1 MEIKEEHVFQP
12 LEIIKKDKRIAY
24 FSMEICVDARVP
36 TYSGGLGI
44 LAGDM
49 IQSSADLAVP
59 LVGVTLLYKK
69 GYLHQKVGEEGIQ
82 QELPEEWNPQDYME
96 LLPEK
101 ILIKIEGRKVRVQ
114 AWRFYIKGLDSYYI
128 PVFFLD
134 TDLPENSVYDRS
146 LSDFLYGGDR
156 RYRLAQEIVLG
167 IGGVRMLRELR
178 YNNISKYH
186 MNEGHASLLTL
197 ELLNYY
203 NYQEENLEEKWSNSI
218 IEKVKKLCIFTTHT
232 PVPAGMDQ
240 FSYELVGKVLGIPI
254 PISLLKELGGKER
267 LNMTALA
274 LNLSHYVN
282 GVAKRHGEVSQEMFP
297 GYHIDSITNGVHS
310 ATWICPHFQK
320 LYDRYIPGWK
330 NDSFSLRYALSIPDE
345 EVWKT
350 HQEAKKILIDSIF
363 QETGIQL
370 DPEVLTIGFARRA
383 TAYKRADLIFYN
395 IDRLVDISRK
405 YGKIQLVFSGKAHP
419 KDEPGKEL
427 IRKIIQ
433 ISHQLRGEIEVV
445 YLENYIINLA
455 KKMVS
460 GVDLW
465 LNTPKKPQE
474 ASGTSGMKAAHNG
487 IPSLSI
493 LDGWWIE
500 GCIEGFT
507 GWSIG
512 SAPGIACSDQDDAAS
527 LYDKLQN
534 TVIPIYYKNRG
545 KWINIMR
552 HSIAM
557 NASFFNTQRMVLQY
571 GLNAYL

>member
-1 MEIKEEHVFQP
+1 MEAKEGHVFQP
-12 LEIIKKDKRIAY
+12 LQIMKKDRKIAY

-101 ILIKIEGRKVRVQ
+101 ILIKIEGREVRVQ

-156 RYRLAQEIVLG
+156 RYRLAQEIILG
-167 IGGVRMLRELR
+167 IGGIRMLRELGF
-178 YNNISKYH
+178 NSVSKYH

-282 GVAKRHGEVSQEMFP
+282 GVAKSHGEVSQEMFP

-310 ATWICPHFQK
+310 ATWVCPHFQK

-345 EVWKT
+345 EIWQT

-363 QETGIQL
+363 QETGVQL
-370 DPEVLTIGFARRA
+370 DPEVLTIGFARRS

-419 KDEPGKEL
+419 KDGPGKEL
-427 IRKIIQ
+427 IRKIVQ
-433 ISHQLRGEIEVV
+433 VSQQLRGQIEVV
-445 YLENYIINLA
+445 YLENYDINLA
-455 KKMVS
+455 KRMVS

-512 SAPGIACSDQDDAAS
+512 SACDIESSDQEDAAS
-527 LYDKLQN
+527 LGDKLQN
-534 TVIPIYYKNRG
+534 IVIPIYYKNRG

-571 GLNAYL
+571 VLHAYL

>member
-1 MEIKEEHVFQP
+1 MEAKEGHVFQP
-12 LEIIKKDKRIAY
+12 LEIMKKDRKIAY
-24 FSMEICVDARVP
+24 FSMEICVDARIP

-49 IQSSADLAVP
+49 IRSSADLEVS

-69 GYLHQKVGEEGIQ
+69 GYLHQKVGKEGIQ
-82 QELPEEWNPQDYME
+82 QELPEEWNPQDYMQ
-96 LLPEK
+96 LLPNK
-101 ILIKIEGRKVRVQ
+101 ILIEIEGRKVWVQ
-114 AWRFYIKGLDSYYI
+114 AWLFFIKGLDSYCV

-146 LSDFLYGGDR
+146 LSDFLYGGDK

-178 YNNISKYH
+178 FNNISKYH

-197 ELLNYY
+197 ELLNHY
-203 NYQEENLEEKWSNSI
+203 NHQEEKWSNKT
-218 IEKVKKLCIFTTHT
+218 IEKVKNLCIFTTHT

-240 FSYELVGKVLGIPI
+240 FSYELVEKVLGRLIPD
-254 PISLLKELGGKER
+254 PLLKELGGEER

-282 GVAKRHGEVSQEMFP
+282 GVAKRHGAVSQEMFP

-310 ATWICPHFQK
+310 ATWVCPHFQK
-320 LYDRYIPGWK
+320 LYDRYIPGWR

-345 EVWKT
+345 EVWQT

-363 QETGIQL
+363 QETGVQL

-383 TAYKRADLIFYN
+383 TAYKRADLIFYDIN
-395 IDRLVDISRK
+395 RLVDISRK

-419 KDEPGKEL
+419 KDWAGKEL
-427 IRKIIQ
+427 IRKIVQ
-433 ISHQLRGEIEVV
+433 ISQQLRGQIEVV
-445 YLENYIINLA
+445 YLENYNINLA
-455 KKMVS
+455 KRMVS

-512 SAPGIACSDQDDAAS
+512 SAPDIESSDQEEAAS

-534 TVIPIYYKNRG
+534 IVIPIYYKNRG

-552 HSIAM
+552 HCVAM
-557 NASFFNTQRMVLQY
+557 NASFFNTHRMVLQY

>member
-1 MEIKEEHVFQP
+1 MEAKEGHVFQP
-12 LEIIKKDKRIAY
+12 LEIMKKDRKIAY
-24 FSMEICVDARVP
+24 FSMEICVDARIP

-49 IQSSADLAVP
+49 IRSSADLGVS

-69 GYLHQKVGEEGIQ
+69 GYLHQKIGKEGIQ
-82 QELPEEWNPQDYME
+82 QELPEEWNPQDYMQ
-96 LLPEK
+96 LLPNK
-101 ILIKIEGRKVRVQ
+101 ILIEIEGRKVWVQ
-114 AWRFYIKGLDSYYI
+114 AWFFCIKGLDSYCV

-146 LSDFLYGGDR
+146 LSDFLYSGDK

-167 IGGVRMLRELR
+167 IGGVRMLRELGF
-178 YNNISKYH
+178 NNISKYH

-197 ELLNYY
+197 ELLNHY
-203 NYQEENLEEKWSNSI
+203 NHQEEKWSNRT
-218 IEKVKKLCIFTTHT
+218 IEKVKNLCIFTTHT

-240 FSYELVGKVLGIPI
+240 FSYELVGKVLGRPI
-254 PISLLKELGGKER
+254 PDLLLKELGGEER

-282 GVAKRHGEVSQEMFP
+282 GVAKRHGAVSQEMFP

-310 ATWICPHFQK
+310 ATWVCPYFQK
-320 LYDRYIPGWK
+320 LYDRYIPGWR

-345 EVWKT
+345 EVWQT

-363 QETGIQL
+363 QETGVQL

-383 TAYKRADLIFYN
+383 TAYKRADLIFYDIN
-395 IDRLVDISRK
+395 RLVDISRK

-419 KDEPGKEL
+419 EDWSGKEL
-427 IRKIIQ
+427 IRKIVQ
-433 ISHQLRGEIEVV
+433 ISQQLRGKIEVV
-445 YLENYIINLA
+445 YLENYNINLA
-455 KKMVS
+455 KRMVS

-512 SAPGIACSDQDDAAS
+512 SAPDIESSDQEEAAS

-534 TVIPIYYKNRG
+534 IVIPVYYKNRG

-552 HSIAM
+552 HCIAI
-557 NASFFNTQRMVLQY
+557 NASFFNTHRMVLQY
-571 GLNAYL
+571 VLNAYL

>member
-1 MEIKEEHVFQP
+1 MEAKEGHVFQP
-12 LEIIKKDKRIAY
+12 LEIMKKDRKIAY
-24 FSMEICVDARVP
+24 FSMEICVDARIP

-49 IQSSADLAVP
+49 IRSSADLEVS

-69 GYLHQKVGEEGIQ
+69 GYLHQKVGKEGIQ
-82 QELPEEWNPQDYME
+82 QELPEEWNPQDYMQ
-96 LLPEK
+96 LLPNK
-101 ILIKIEGRKVRVQ
+101 ILIEIEGRKVGVQ
-114 AWRFYIKGLDSYYI
+114 AWLFFIKGLDSYCV

-146 LSDFLYGGDR
+146 LSDFLYGGDK

-167 IGGVRMLRELR
+167 IGGVRMLRELGF
-178 YNNISKYH
+178 NNISKYH

-197 ELLNYY
+197 ELLNHY
-203 NYQEENLEEKWSNSI
+203 NHQEEKWSNKT
-218 IEKVKKLCIFTTHT
+218 IEKVKNLCIFTTHT

-240 FSYELVGKVLGIPI
+240 FSYELVEKVLGRLIPD
-254 PISLLKELGGKER
+254 PLLKELGGEER

-282 GVAKRHGEVSQEMFP
+282 GVAKRHGAVSQEMFP

-310 ATWICPHFQK
+310 ATWVCPHFQK
-320 LYDRYIPGWK
+320 LYDRYIPGWR

-345 EVWKT
+345 EVWQT

-363 QETGIQL
+363 QETGVQL

-383 TAYKRADLIFYN
+383 TAYKRADLIFYDIN
-395 IDRLVDISRK
+395 RLVDISRK
-405 YGKIQLVFSGKAHP
+405 YGKIQMVFSGKAHP
-419 KDEPGKEL
+419 EDWSGKEL
-427 IRKIIQ
+427 IRKIVQ
-433 ISHQLRGEIEVV
+433 VSQQLRGQIEVV
-445 YLENYIINLA
+445 YLENYNINLA
-455 KKMVS
+455 KRMVS

-487 IPSLSI
+487 NPSLSI

-512 SAPGIACSDQDDAAS
+512 SAPDIESSDQEDAAS

-534 TVIPIYYKNRG
+534 IVIPIYYKNRG

-552 HSIAM
+552 HCIAM
-557 NASFFNTQRMVLQY
+557 NASFFNTHRMVLQY

>member
-1 MEIKEEHVFQP
+1 MEAKEGHVFQP
-12 LEIIKKDKRIAY
+12 LQIMKKDRKIAY
-24 FSMEICVDARVP
+24 FSMEICVDARIP

-49 IQSSADLAVP
+49 LRSSADLGVP
-59 LVGVTLLYKK
+59 LLGVTLLYKK
-69 GYLHQKVGEEGIQ
+69 GYLHQKIGKEGIQ
-82 QELPEEWNPQDYME
+82 QELPEEWNPQDYMQ
-96 LLPEK
+96 LLPNK
-101 ILIKIEGRKVRVQ
+101 ILIEIEGRKVWVQ
-114 AWRFYIKGLDSYYI
+114 AWNFCIEGLDNHCV

-134 TDLPENSVYDRS
+134 TDLPENNVYDRS
-146 LSDFLYGGDR
+146 LSDFLYGGDK

-167 IGGVRMLRELR
+167 IGGIRMLRELGF
-178 YNNISKYH
+178 NSVSKYH

-197 ELLNYY
+197 ELLNHY
-203 NYQEENLEEKWSNSI
+203 NHQEEKWSNRTI
-218 IEKVKKLCIFTTHT
+218 GEVKKLCIFTTHT

-240 FSYELVGKVLGIPI
+240 FSYELVGRVLGRPI
-254 PISLLKELGGKER
+254 PDPILKELGGEEC

-274 LNLSHYVN
+274 LNLSHYIN
-282 GVAKRHGEVSQEMFP
+282 GVAKRHGAVSQEMFP

-310 ATWICPHFQK
+310 ATWVCPHFQK
-320 LYDRYIPGWK
+320 IYDRYIPGWK
-330 NDSFSLRYALSIPDE
+330 NDSFGLRYALSIPDE
-345 EVWKT
+345 EIWQT

-363 QETGIQL
+363 QETGVQL
-370 DPEVLTIGFARRA
+370 DPEVLTIGFARRS

-419 KDEPGKEL
+419 KDGPGKEL
-427 IRKIIQ
+427 IRKIVQ
-433 ISHQLRGEIEVV
+433 VSQQLRGQIEVV
-445 YLENYIINLA
+445 YLENYDINLA
-455 KKMVS
+455 KRMVS

-512 SAPGIACSDQDDAAS
+512 SACDIESSDQEDAAS
-527 LYDKLQN
+527 LGDKLQN
-534 TVIPIYYKNRG
+534 IVIPIYYKNRG

-571 GLNAYL
+571 VLHAYL

>member
-1 MEIKEEHVFQP
+1 METNEGNVFQP
-12 LEIIKKDKRIAY
+12 LEIIKRDKKIAY
-24 FSMEICVDARVP
+24 FSMEICVDARMP

-59 LVGVTLLYKK
+59 LVGVTLLYRK
-69 GYLHQKVGEEGIQ
+69 GYLRQKVGKEGIQ

-96 LLPEK
+96 LLPNK
-101 ILIKIEGRKVRVQ
+101 ILIEIEGRRVSVQ
-114 AWRFYIKGLDSYYI
+114 AWFFCIKGLDNYCI
-128 PVFFLD
+128 PVLFLD

-167 IGGVRMLRELR
+167 IGGVRMLGAQG

-197 ELLNYY
+197 ELLNHY
-203 NYQEENLEEKWSNSI
+203 NNQEEKWSNSI

-240 FSYELVGKVLGIPI
+240 FSYELVEKVLRSPI

-274 LNLSHYVN
+274 LNLSHYIN
-282 GVAKRHGEVSQEMFP
+282 GVAKRHGDVSQEMFP

-310 ATWICPHFQK
+310 ATWICLHFQK
-320 LYDRYIPGWK
+320 LYDRYIPGWRK
-330 NDSFSLRYALSIPDE
+330 DSFSLRYALNIPNE
-345 EVWKT
+345 EVWQA

-363 QETGIQL
+363 QETGVQL

-383 TAYKRADLIFYN
+383 TAYKRADLIFYDIN
-395 IDRLVDISRK
+395 RLVDISRK

-419 KDEPGKEL
+419 KDDPGKKL

-433 ISHQLRGEIEVV
+433 VSQQLKGEIEIV
-445 YLENYIINLA
+445 YLENYNMNLA

-512 SAPGIACSDQDDAAS
+512 SSPDIESSDQEDAAS

-534 TVIPIYYKNRG
+534 IVIPTYYMNRG

-552 HSIAM
+552 HCVAM

-571 GLNAYL
+571 VLHAYL

>member
-1 MEIKEEHVFQP
+1 MEAKEEIVFQL
-12 LEIIKKDKRIAY
+12 LEMMKKDRKIAY
-24 FSMEICVDARVP
+24 FSMEICVDAKIP

-49 IQSSADLAVP
+49 LRSSADLGVS

-69 GYLHQKVGEEGIQ
+69 GYLYQKIGKEGSQ
-82 QELPEEWNPQDYME
+82 QELPEEWNPQDYMQ
-96 LLPEK
+96 LLPNK
-101 ILIKIEGRKVRVQ
+101 ILIEIEGRKVWVQ
-114 AWRFYIKGLDSYYI
+114 AWNFCIEGLDSHCV

-134 TDLPENSVYDRS
+134 TDLPENNVYDRS
-146 LSDFLYGGDR
+146 LSDFLYGGDE
-156 RYRLAQEIVLG
+156 RYRLAQEIILG
-167 IGGVRMLRELR
+167 IGGVKMLRELGF
-178 YNNISKYH
+178 NHINKYH
-186 MNEGHASLLTL
+186 MNEGHSSLLTL
-197 ELLNYY
+197 ELLNHY
-203 NYQEENLEEKWSNSI
+203 NHQEEGWSNRA

-232 PVPAGMDQ
+232 PVSAGMDQ
-240 FSYELVGKVLGIPI
+240 FSYELVGKVLGRFVPD
-254 PISLLKELGGKER
+254 SLLKELGGKER

-297 GYHIDSITNGVHS
+297 GYHIEAITNGVHS
-310 ATWICPHFQK
+310 ATWVGPHFQK
-320 LYDRYIPGWK
+320 LYDRYIPGWRS
-330 NDSFSLRYALSIPDE
+330 DSFSLRYALSIPDE

-363 QETGIQL
+363 QEIGVQL

-383 TAYKRADLIFYN
+383 TAYKRADLIFYDIN
-395 IDRLVDISRK
+395 RLVDISRK

-419 KDEPGKEL
+419 QDESGKEL
-427 IRKIIQ
+427 IRKIVQ
-433 ISHQLRGEIEVV
+433 VSQQLRGQIEVV
-445 YLENYIINLA
+445 YLENYDINLA
-455 KKMVS
+455 KRMVS

-512 SAPGIACSDQDDAAS
+512 SAPDIESSDQEDADS

-534 TVIPIYYKNRG
+534 TVIPIYYQNRG

-571 GLNAYL
+571 VLHAYL

>member
-1 MEIKEEHVFQP
+1 
-12 LEIIKKDKRIAY
+12 
-24 FSMEICVDARVP
+24 MEICVDARIP

-49 IQSSADLAVP
+49 IRSSADLRVS

-69 GYLHQKVGEEGIQ
+69 GYLHQKIGKEGIQ
-82 QELPEEWNPQDYME
+82 QELPEEWNPQDYMQ
-96 LLPEK
+96 LLPNK
-101 ILIKIEGRKVRVQ
+101 ILIEIEGRKVWVQ
-114 AWRFYIKGLDSYYI
+114 AWFFCIKGLDSYCV

-146 LSDFLYGGDR
+146 LSDFLYGGDK

-167 IGGVRMLRELR
+167 IGGVRMLRELGF
-178 YNNISKYH
+178 NNISKYH
-186 MNEGHASLLTL
+186 MNEGHSSLLTL
-197 ELLNYY
+197 ELLNHY
-203 NYQEENLEEKWSNSI
+203 NHQEEKWSNRT
-218 IEKVKKLCIFTTHT
+218 IEKVKNLCIFTTHT
-232 PVPAGMDQ
+232 QVPACMDQ
-240 FSYELVGKVLGIPI
+240 FSYELVGKVLGRPI
-254 PISLLKELGGKER
+254 PDSLLEELGGEER
-267 LNMTALA
+267 FNMTALA

-282 GVAKRHGEVSQEMFP
+282 GVAKRHGVISQEMFS

-310 ATWICPHFQK
+310 ATWVCPHFQK
-320 LYDRYIPGWK
+320 LYDRYIPGWR
-330 NDSFSLRYALSIPDE
+330 NDSFSLRYSLSIPDE
-345 EVWKT
+345 EVWQT
-350 HQEAKKILIDSIF
+350 HQEAKKILMDSIF

-383 TAYKRADLIFYN
+383 TAYKRADLIFYDIN
-395 IDRLVDISRK
+395 RLVDISRK

-419 KDEPGKEL
+419 KDWSGKEL
-427 IRKIIQ
+427 IRKIVQ
-433 ISHQLRGEIEVV
+433 VSQQLRGQIEVV
-445 YLENYIINLA
+445 YLENYNINLA
-455 KKMVS
+455 KRMVS

-500 GCIEGFT
+500 GCIEGLT

-512 SAPGIACSDQDDAAS
+512 SAPDIESSDQEEAAS

-534 TVIPIYYKNRG
+534 IVIPIYYQNRG

-552 HSIAM
+552 HCIAI
-557 NASFFNTQRMVLQY
+557 NASFFNTHRMVLQY

>member
-1 MEIKEEHVFQP
+1 MEAKEGIVFQP
-12 LEIIKKDKRIAY
+12 LESMKKDRKIAY
-24 FSMEICVDARVP
+24 FSMEICVDARIP

-49 IQSSADLAVP
+49 LRSSADLGVP
-59 LVGVTLLYKK
+59 LLGVTLLYKK
-69 GYLHQKVGEEGIQ
+69 GYLHQKIGKEGIQ
-82 QELPEEWNPQDYME
+82 QELPEEWNPQDYMQ
-96 LLPEK
+96 LLPNK
-101 ILIKIEGRKVRVQ
+101 ILIEIEGRKVWVQ
-114 AWRFYIKGLDSYYI
+114 AWNFCIEGLDSHCV

-134 TDLPENSVYDRS
+134 TDLPENNVYDRS
-146 LSDFLYGGDR
+146 LSDFLYGGDEK
-156 RYRLAQEIVLG
+156 YRLAQEIVLG
-167 IGGVRMLRELR
+167 IGGVRMLKELGF
-178 YNNISKYH
+178 NSISKYH

-197 ELLNYY
+197 ELLNHY
-203 NYQEENLEEKWSNSI
+203 NHQEEKWNNRT
-218 IEKVKKLCIFTTHT
+218 IEEVKKLCIFTTHT

-240 FSYELVGKVLGIPI
+240 FSYELVGKVLGRPI
-254 PISLLKELGGKER
+254 PDPILKELGGEER

-274 LNLSHYVN
+274 LNLSHYIN
-282 GVAKRHGEVSQEMFP
+282 GVAKRHGAVSQEMFP

-310 ATWICPHFQK
+310 ATWVCPHFQK

-345 EVWKT
+345 EIWQT
-350 HQEAKKILIDSIF
+350 HQEAKNILIDSIF
-363 QETGIQL
+363 QETGVQL

-383 TAYKRADLIFYN
+383 TAYKRADLIFYDIN
-395 IDRLVDISRK
+395 RLVDISRK

-419 KDEPGKEL
+419 KDWSGKEL
-427 IRKIIQ
+427 IRKIVQ
-433 ISHQLRGEIEVV
+433 ISQQIRGEIEVI
-445 YLENYIINLA
+445 YLENYNINLA
-455 KKMVS
+455 RQMIS

-512 SAPGIACSDQDDAAS
+512 SACDIESSDQEDAAS

-534 TVIPIYYKNRG
+534 IVIPIYYKNQG

-557 NASFFNTQRMVLQY
+557 NASFFNTQRMLLQY
-571 GLNAYL
+571 VLHAYL

>member
-1 MEIKEEHVFQP
+1 MEAKEGHVFQP
-12 LEIIKKDKRIAY
+12 LEIMKKDRKIAY
-24 FSMEICVDARVP
+24 FSMEICVDARIP

-49 IQSSADLAVP
+49 IHSSADLGVS

-69 GYLHQKVGEEGIQ
+69 GYLHQKVGKEGIQ
-82 QELPEEWNPQDYME
+82 QELPEEWNPQDYMQ
-96 LLPEK
+96 LLPNK
-101 ILIKIEGRKVRVQ
+101 ILIEIEGRKVWVQ
-114 AWRFYIKGLDSYYI
+114 AWLFFIKGLDSYCV

-146 LSDFLYGGDR
+146 LSDFLYGGDK

-178 YNNISKYH
+178 FNNISKYH

-197 ELLNYY
+197 ELLNHY
-203 NYQEENLEEKWSNSI
+203 NHQEEKWSNKT
-218 IEKVKKLCIFTTHT
+218 IEKVKNLCIFTTHT

-240 FSYELVGKVLGIPI
+240 FSYELVEKVLGRLIPD
-254 PISLLKELGGKER
+254 PLLKELGGEER

-282 GVAKRHGEVSQEMFP
+282 GVAKRHGAVSQEMFP

-310 ATWICPHFQK
+310 ATWVCPHFQK
-320 LYDRYIPGWK
+320 LYDRYIPGWR

-345 EVWKT
+345 EVWQT

-363 QETGIQL
+363 QETGVQL

-383 TAYKRADLIFYN
+383 TAYKRADLIFYDIN
-395 IDRLVDISRK
+395 RLVDISRK

-419 KDEPGKEL
+419 EDWSGKEL
-427 IRKIIQ
+427 IRKIVQ
-433 ISHQLRGEIEVV
+433 VSQQLRGQIEVV
-445 YLENYIINLA
+445 YLENYNINLA
-455 KKMVS
+455 KRMVS

-512 SAPGIACSDQDDAAS
+512 SAPDIESSDQEDAAS

-534 TVIPIYYKNRG
+534 IVIPIYYKNRG

-552 HSIAM
+552 HCIAM
-557 NASFFNTQRMVLQY
+557 NASFFNTHRMVLQY

>member
-1 MEIKEEHVFQP
+1 MEAKEGHVFQP
-12 LEIIKKDKRIAY
+12 LEIMKKDRKIAY
-24 FSMEICVDARVP
+24 FSMEICVDARIP

-49 IQSSADLAVP
+49 IRSSADLGVS

-69 GYLHQKVGEEGIQ
+69 GYLHQKVGKEGIQ
-82 QELPEEWNPQDYME
+82 QELPEEWNPQDYMQ
-96 LLPEK
+96 LLPNK
-101 ILIKIEGRKVRVQ
+101 ILIEIEGRKVWVQ
-114 AWRFYIKGLDSYYI
+114 AWLFFIKGLDSYCV

-146 LSDFLYGGDR
+146 FSDFLYGGDK

-167 IGGVRMLRELR
+167 IGGVRMLRELGF
-178 YNNISKYH
+178 NHISKYH

-197 ELLNYY
+197 ELLNHY
-203 NYQEENLEEKWSNSI
+203 NHQEEKWSNKT
-218 IEKVKKLCIFTTHT
+218 IEKVKNLCIFTTHT

-240 FSYELVGKVLGIPI
+240 FSYELVEKVLGRLIPD
-254 PISLLKELGGKER
+254 PLLKELGGEER

-282 GVAKRHGEVSQEMFP
+282 GVAKRHGVVSQEMFP

-310 ATWICPHFQK
+310 ATWVCPYFQK
-320 LYDRYIPGWK
+320 LYDRYIPGWR

-345 EVWKT
+345 EVWQT

-363 QETGIQL
+363 QETGVQL

-383 TAYKRADLIFYN
+383 TAYKRADLIFYDIN
-395 IDRLVDISRK
+395 RLLDISRK

-419 KDEPGKEL
+419 KDGSGKEL
-427 IRKIIQ
+427 IRKIVQ
-433 ISHQLRGEIEVV
+433 VSQQLRGQIEVV
-445 YLENYIINLA
+445 YLENYNINLA
-455 KKMVS
+455 KQMVS

-512 SAPGIACSDQDDAAS
+512 SAPDIESSDQEDAAS

-534 TVIPIYYKNRG
+534 IVIPIYYKNRG

-552 HSIAM
+552 HCIAI
-557 NASFFNTQRMVLQY
+557 NASFFNTHRMVLQY

>member
-1 MEIKEEHVFQP
+1 MEAKEGHVFQP
-12 LEIIKKDKRIAY
+12 LEIMKKDRKIAY
-24 FSMEICVDARVP
+24 FSMEICVDARIP

-49 IQSSADLAVP
+49 IRSSADLEVS

-69 GYLHQKVGEEGIQ
+69 GYLHQKVGKEGIQ
-82 QELPEEWNPQDYME
+82 QELPEEWNPQDYMQ
-96 LLPEK
+96 LLPNK
-101 ILIKIEGRKVRVQ
+101 ILIEIEGRKVWVQ
-114 AWRFYIKGLDSYYI
+114 AWLFFIKGLDSYCV

-146 LSDFLYGGDR
+146 LSDFLYGGDK

-167 IGGVRMLRELR
+167 IGGVRMLRELGF
-178 YNNISKYH
+178 NNISKYH

-197 ELLNYY
+197 ELLNHY
-203 NYQEENLEEKWSNSI
+203 NHQEEKWSNKT
-218 IEKVKKLCIFTTHT
+218 IEKVKNLCIFTTHT

-240 FSYELVGKVLGIPI
+240 FSYELVEKVLGRLIPD
-254 PISLLKELGGKER
+254 PLLKELGGEER

-282 GVAKRHGEVSQEMFP
+282 GVAKRHGAVSQEMFP

-310 ATWICPHFQK
+310 ATWVCPHFQK
-320 LYDRYIPGWK
+320 LYDRYIPGWR

-345 EVWKT
+345 EVWQT

-363 QETGIQL
+363 QETGVQL

-383 TAYKRADLIFYN
+383 TAYKRADLIFYDIN
-395 IDRLVDISRK
+395 RLVDISRK

-419 KDEPGKEL
+419 EDWSGKEL
-427 IRKIIQ
+427 IRKIVQ
-433 ISHQLRGEIEVV
+433 VSQQLRGQIEVV
-445 YLENYIINLA
+445 YLENYNINLA
-455 KKMVS
+455 KQMVS

-487 IPSLSI
+487 NPSLSI

-512 SAPGIACSDQDDAAS
+512 SAPDIESSDQEEAAS

-534 TVIPIYYKNRG
+534 IVIPIYYKNRG

-552 HSIAM
+552 HCIAM
-557 NASFFNTQRMVLQY
+557 NASFFNTHRMVLQY

>member
-1 MEIKEEHVFQP
+1 MEAKEGHVFQP
-12 LEIIKKDKRIAY
+12 LQIMRKDRKIAY
-24 FSMEICVDARVP
+24 FSMEICVDARIP

-49 IQSSADLAVP
+49 LRSSADLGVP
-59 LVGVTLLYKK
+59 LLGVTLLYKK
-69 GYLHQKVGEEGIQ
+69 GYLHQKIGKEGIQ
-82 QELPEEWNPQDYME
+82 QELPEEWNPQDYMQ
-96 LLPEK
+96 LLPNK
-101 ILIKIEGRKVRVQ
+101 ILIEIEGRKVWVQ
-114 AWRFYIKGLDSYYI
+114 AWNFCIEGLDNHCV

-134 TDLPENSVYDRS
+134 TDLPENNVYDRS
-146 LSDFLYGGDR
+146 LSDFLYGGDK

-167 IGGVRMLRELR
+167 IGGIKMLRELGF
-178 YNNISKYH
+178 NSVSKYH

-197 ELLNYY
+197 ELLNHY
-203 NYQEENLEEKWSNSI
+203 NHQEEKWSNRT
-218 IEKVKKLCIFTTHT
+218 IEEVKKLCIFTTHT

-274 LNLSHYVN
+274 LNLSHYIN
-282 GVAKRHGEVSQEMFP
+282 GVAKRHEAVSQEMFP

-310 ATWICPHFQK
+310 ATWVCPHFQK

-345 EVWKT
+345 EIWQT

-363 QETGIQL
+363 QETGVQL
-370 DPEVLTIGFARRA
+370 DPEVLTIGFARRS

-419 KDEPGKEL
+419 KDGPGKEL
-427 IRKIIQ
+427 IRKIVQ
-433 ISHQLRGEIEVV
+433 VSQQLRGQIEVV
-445 YLENYIINLA
+445 YLENYDINLA
-455 KKMVS
+455 KRMVS

-512 SAPGIACSDQDDAAS
+512 SACDIESSDQEDAAS
-527 LYDKLQN
+527 LGDKLQN
-534 TVIPIYYKNRG
+534 IVIPIYYKNRG

-571 GLNAYL
+571 VLHAYL

>member
-1 MEIKEEHVFQP
+1 MEAKEGHVFQP
-12 LEIIKKDKRIAY
+12 LEIMKKDRKIAY
-24 FSMEICVDARVP
+24 FSMEICVDARIP

-49 IQSSADLAVP
+49 LRSSADLGVS

-69 GYLHQKVGEEGIQ
+69 GYLHQKIGKEGIQ
-82 QELPEEWNPQDYME
+82 QELPEEWNPQDYMQ
-96 LLPEK
+96 LLPNK
-101 ILIKIEGRKVRVQ
+101 ILIEIEGRKVWVQ
-114 AWRFYIKGLDSYYI
+114 AWLFYIKGLDSYCV

-146 LSDFLYGGDR
+146 LSDFLYGGDK

-167 IGGVRMLRELR
+167 IGGVRMLRELGF
-178 YNNISKYH
+178 NNISKYH

-197 ELLNYY
+197 ELLNHY
-203 NYQEENLEEKWSNSI
+203 NHQEEKWSNRT
-218 IEKVKKLCIFTTHT
+218 IEEVKKLCIFTTHT

-240 FSYELVGKVLGIPI
+240 FSYELVGKVLGRPI
-254 PISLLKELGGKER
+254 PDPILKELGGEER

-282 GVAKRHGEVSQEMFP
+282 GVAKRHGVVSQEMFP

-310 ATWICPHFQK
+310 ATWVCPHFQK

-345 EVWKT
+345 EIWQT

-363 QETGIQL
+363 QETGVQL

-383 TAYKRADLIFYN
+383 TAYKRADLIFYDIN
-395 IDRLVDISRK
+395 RLVDISRK

-419 KDEPGKEL
+419 KDWPGKEL
-427 IRKIIQ
+427 IQKIVQ
-433 ISHQLRGEIEVV
+433 VSQQLRGQIEVV
-445 YLENYIINLA
+445 YLENYDINLA
-455 KKMVS
+455 KRMVS

-512 SAPGIACSDQDDAAS
+512 SACDIESSDQEDAAS
-527 LYDKLQN
+527 LCDKLQN
-534 TVIPIYYKNRG
+534 IVIPIYYKNRG

-552 HSIAM
+552 HCIAI

-571 GLNAYL
+571 VLNAYL

>member
-1 MEIKEEHVFQP
+1 METNEGNVFQP
-12 LEIIKKDKRIAY
+12 LEIIKRDKKIAY
-24 FSMEICVDARVP
+24 FSMEICVDARIP
-36 TYSGGLGI
+36 TYSGGLGV

-69 GYLHQKVGEEGIQ
+69 GYLCQKVGKEGIQ

-96 LLPEK
+96 LLPNK
-101 ILIKIEGRKVRVQ
+101 ILIEIEGRKVWVQ
-114 AWRFYIKGLDSYYI
+114 AWFFCIKGLDNYCI

-167 IGGVRMLRELR
+167 IGGVRMLRAQG

-197 ELLNYY
+197 ELLDHY
-203 NYQEENLEEKWSNSI
+203 NNQQEKWSNST
-218 IEKVKKLCIFTTHT
+218 IEKIKKLCIFTTHT

-240 FSYELVGKVLGIPI
+240 FSYELVEKVLRSPI

-274 LNLSHYVN
+274 LNLSHYIN
-282 GVAKRHGEVSQEMFP
+282 GVAKRHGDVSQEMFP

-310 ATWICPHFQK
+310 ATWVCLHFQK
-320 LYDRYIPGWK
+320 LYDRYIPGWR
-330 NDSFSLRYALSIPDE
+330 NDSFSLRYALSIPDM
-345 EVWKT
+345 EVWQA

-363 QETGIQL
+363 QETGVQL

-383 TAYKRADLIFYN
+383 TAYKRADLIFYDIN
-395 IDRLVDISRK
+395 RLVDISRK
-405 YGKIQLVFSGKAHP
+405 HGKIQLIFSGKAHP
-419 KDEPGKEL
+419 KDDPGKKL
-427 IRKIIQ
+427 IQKIIQ
-433 ISHQLRGEIEVV
+433 VSQQLRGEIEVI
-445 YLENYIINLA
+445 YLENYNINLA

-474 ASGTSGMKAAHNG
+474 ASGTSGMKTAHNG

-512 SAPGIACSDQDDAAS
+512 SAPDIESSDQEDAAS

-534 TVIPIYYKNRG
+534 IVIPTYYKNRG
-545 KWINIMR
+545 KWINVMR
-552 HSIAM
+552 HCVAM

-571 GLNAYL
+571 ALHAYL